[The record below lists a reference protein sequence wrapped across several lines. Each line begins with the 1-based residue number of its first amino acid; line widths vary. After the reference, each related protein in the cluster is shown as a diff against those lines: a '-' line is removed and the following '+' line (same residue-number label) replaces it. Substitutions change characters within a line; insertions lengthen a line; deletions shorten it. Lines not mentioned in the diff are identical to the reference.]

1 MRKLSTK
8 VVGMLLLV
16 FFFISALMRIIIALL
31 EGVPFYELI
40 GSGWFF
46 LAMMAMGFTSLTLF
60 ALSIDMVIVKRIK
73 RLNAAIIDI
82 EKGDYEVEIVVKGS
96 DEIATLAE
104 NIRLMANEL
113 KANEYLNKDFA
124 RNVSHEFKTPLS
136 SIKGYAELIEMGG
149 LTPAENN
156 EYAGIIIHEID
167 RLAKLSHD
175 LLQISLLDSVNIIR
189 KDDNFSVDEQI
200 RNVLQLM
207 QLEWEGK
214 HIEFDLDLDEIT
226 MLAGNRELTF
236 QIWQNLIGNA
246 IKFTE
251 EGGRIAISLHDQ
263 DGIRFEIRDSG
274 IGISTEDQKKI
285 FTQFFITDKAR
296 NQSGSGLGLSITKKI
311 VEKLGG
317 TIAFESRLDVGTTF
331 AVTLKNP
338 SVDCVERSV

>member
-1 MRKLSTK
+1 MKKLSAK

-46 LAMMAMGFTSLTLF
+46 LAMMAMGFTSLSLF
-60 ALSIDMVIVKRIK
+60 ALSVEMIIVKRIK
-73 RLNAAIIDI
+73 KLNAAIIDI
-82 EKGDYEVEIVVKGS
+82 EKGDYEVAIEVKGS

-149 LTPAENN
+149 LSAAETG
-156 EYAGIIIHEID
+156 EYSGIIIHEID
-167 RLAKLSHD
+167 RLAKLSRD

-189 KDDNFSVDEQI
+189 KDDTFSIDEQI

-207 QLEWEGK
+207 QLEWESK
-214 HIEFDLDLDEIT
+214 NIEFDLDLDELAMT
-226 MLAGNRELTF
+226 AGNRELTF
-236 QIWQNLIGNA
+236 QIWQNLIANA
-246 IKFTE
+246 IKFTS
-251 EGGRIAISLHDQ
+251 EGGKIAISLHEK

-274 IGISTEDQKKI
+274 IGIGTEDQKKI
-285 FTQFFITDKAR
+285 FTQFFVTDKAR

-317 TIAFESRLDVGTTF
+317 TISFESHLDIGTTF
-331 AVTLKNP
+331 VVVLKDEP
-338 SVDCVERSV
+338 SPVDNHSS